1 MVWGPRRWG
10 AQRDAGGSEDEPDCG
25 EEQVYLVLEAYSW
38 LFGFVKEVGVATLTG
53 KVAETGVSRELKEQ
67 DIEKARS
74 MAEWR
79 VGRQY
84 NDLL

>member
-1 MVWGPRRWG
+1 M
-10 AQRDAGGSEDEPDCG
+10 
-25 EEQVYLVLEAYSW
+25 
-38 LFGFVKEVGVATLTG
+38 ATLTG